1 MIKVIC
7 IFFAI
12 YVILSLTILCVVAYK
27 WMKYKETNDSN
38 ICRNCVHYKNINIV
52 LDDLIE
58 DQGRCNLADES
69 GESRIF
75 VHDCDKCENF
85 QQKSNL

>member
-12 YVILSLTILCVVAYK
+12 YVILSLTILCVVAYNWSK
-27 WMKYKETNDSN
+27 FKNKNSR
-38 ICRNCVHYKNINIV
+38 ICEYCAHYKNINII
-52 LDDLIE
+52 LDNISEGL
-58 DQGRCNLADES
+58 GRCNLADES

-85 QQKSNL
+85 QQKSNP

>member
-12 YVILSLTILCVVAYK
+12 YVVLSLIILCVVAYNWTK
-27 WMKYKETNDSN
+27 FKNKNFG
-38 ICRNCVHYKNINIV
+38 ICEHCVHYKNINII
-52 LDDLIE
+52 LDNINEGL
-58 DQGRCNLADES
+58 GRCNLADES

-75 VHDCDKCENF
+75 VYNCDKCENF
-85 QQKSNL
+85 QQKSNS